1 MSTRR
6 PFIGG
11 NWKMNSDRSAAI
23 ELVEAVGSG
32 LQGLG
37 ERGDVVVC
45 PPYPYLELVARA
57 MGNHPISLGAQDVAP
72 DPFGAFTGQVSAGM
86 LLDVGARWTLVG
98 HSERRHG
105 LGESDELVGKKLA
118 RGLQSG
124 LKVVLCC
131 GETLEEREAGRTDS
145 VNERQL
151 GIALEGLE
159 PGALDAL
166 VIAYEPVWA
175 IGTGLTPSIEE
186 AEAAHKAIRSLLG
199 SLYDDQFAASV
210 RIIYGGSMNPG
221 NVAGLISSPEID
233 GGLIGGAALKADDF
247 LAICQAILT

>member
-1 MSTRR
+1 MSART

-11 NWKMNSDRSAAI
+11 NWKMNTDCASAV
-23 ELVEAVGSG
+23 ELTESIISG
-32 LQGLG
+32 LGDLAD
-37 ERGDVVVC
+37 RGDVVLC
-45 PPYPYLELVARA
+45 PPYPYLELVGRTLSNSSI
-57 MGNHPISLGAQDVAP
+57 GLGAQDVSSEA
-72 DPFGAFTGQVSAGM
+72 FGAFTGQVSAGM
-86 LLDVGARWTLVG
+86 LLDVGVRWTLVG

-105 LGESDELVGKKLA
+105 LGESDELVGQKLA

-131 GETLEEREAGRTDS
+131 GETLEQREAGRTHE

-151 GIALEGLE
+151 RIALEGLE
-159 PGALDAL
+159 PGALHSL

-175 IGTGLTPSIEE
+175 IGTGLTPSLED
-186 AEAAHKAIRSLLG
+186 AEAAHKSIRTLLG
-199 SLYDDQFAASV
+199 SLYDDQFATSV

-221 NVAGLISSPEID
+221 NVAGFISSPEID